1 MLWMDLSR
9 GMTGNQK
16 AHLKNMSRKALAGL
30 QGDLGIQV
38 ARGLSYLNN
47 LKLIVYIEILKGR
60 NLMLSFLFSGEE
72 DSL

>member
-1 MLWMDLSR
+1 M
-9 GMTGNQK
+9 
-16 AHLKNMSRKALAGL
+16 AGL